1 MKPEKLFDRV
11 KDIISAI
18 PDVYIGEHAA
28 ANKSKLIMACSK
40 TLTDIENEDI
50 SEKDACEKYIECITD
65 HIDYLAKGY
74 SMYGRLSEEDA
85 RKKKKKL
92 IDYLVSNISKIF

>member
-11 KDIISAI
+11 KAIISAI

-28 ANKSKLIMACSK
+28 ANKSQLIMACSK

-50 SEKDACEKYIECITD
+50 SEKDACKKYIKRIT
-65 HIDYLAKGY
+65 HQINCLAKGY
-74 SMYGRLSEEDA
+74 NMYGSLSEEMA
-85 RKKKKKL
+85 RKKKEKL
-92 IDYLVSNISKIF
+92 IDYLVRNISEIF